1 MNTQLQEILQS
12 APTTTKHKLFSAIL
26 LDDLFCRAE
35 ESIDYPQAAAVF
47 DAMEPEDRVDYK
59 DRLEILEDSYQK
71 SFKTFEK
78 EFQALVRRTNKVL
91 LSIKSQPM
99 RKSWSSLVSVKE
111 HCTQMKKTV
120 QEWRVKTQESGLAEN
135 GFVLED
141 YLTKIQESLSAI
153 ADAQERIR
161 KTREELIAY
170 LWPLV
175 LTGNPDDKISDQ
187 DIPFAVDVNEIP
199 KETQRCLLESICL
212 ACDELLWAFPE
223 GEKREIYQRWKIA
236 AQRRWLQ
243 TRLAIRV
250 PHITRPVW
258 LNSLAGSLKS
268 MFATPNKK
276 DGQIKSN
283 DQDGD

>member
-71 SFKTFEK
+71 GFKTFEK

-258 LNSLAGSLKS
+258 LTSLAGSLKS

-276 DGQIKSN
+276 DGK
-283 DQDGD
+283 